1 MITTPLRIG
10 VDLVDVVRLQGM
22 IDDCGPE
29 FLASAWTPTELR
41 DCDGDAQRL
50 AARWAAKEATM
61 KALDAAIGTVSP
73 LDIEVHSSLTGAP
86 SLTIHRAA
94 LARAEELKIGHWSLA
109 LSHEA
114 GLAVAF
120 VVALAGGTNNV

>member
-1 MITTPLRIG
+1 MITTPLRTG
-10 VDLVDVVRLQGM
+10 VDLVDVIRLQGM
-22 IDDCGPE
+22 IDDSGPD
-29 FLASAWTPTELR
+29 FLASAWSPAELR
-41 DCDGDAQRL
+41 DCEGNAQRL

-73 LDIEVHSSLTGAP
+73 LDIEVRSSLTGAP
-86 SLTIHRAA
+86 SLTLYRAA